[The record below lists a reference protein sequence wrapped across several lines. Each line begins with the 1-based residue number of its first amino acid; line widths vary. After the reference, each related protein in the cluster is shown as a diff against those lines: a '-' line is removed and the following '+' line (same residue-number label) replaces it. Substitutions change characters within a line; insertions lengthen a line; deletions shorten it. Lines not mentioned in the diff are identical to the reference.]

1 MYKCKR
7 LYYYCFLSSS
17 IISFAGQIAGATPAL
32 PGMFPNM
39 FPIATGQVSLSP
51 LSLSLSH
58 TCTHTRVK
66 DIHEDALIFINDVFC
81 WKAAI
86 WSSSCYASSGNDSTG
101 LLAFMQ

>member
-39 FPIATGQVSLSP
+39 FPLATGQVCSF
-51 LSLSLSH
+51 LSLSLSP
-58 TCTHTRVK
+58 V
-66 DIHEDALIFINDVFC
+66 
-81 WKAAI
+81 
-86 WSSSCYASSGNDSTG
+86 
-101 LLAFMQ
+101 